1 MLHNVVWEQ
10 GIIWL
15 KFQSVASYINM
26 LWTNVCNCAS
36 LWAVE
41 RLCFT
46 KAEKLLEP
54 RMMPISSRWTHSISL
69 SLNAIFFLS
78 TKKIGWI
85 SVALFVFFLTFY
97 LFIYLFFIVLDFL
110 NWFCFCLGLA
120 GNFYMTGFTKSIY
133 FRARFVC
140 ISWVLIQSLQYADLY
155 IHKLLMINVYFFKL
169 QDMAIKFRN

>member
-1 MLHNVVWEQ
+1 MSYGNKGSFDSSFKVLLLISICCEPTYATVPRYGRWKGFALLKPRSSWNRGWCLYLPDEHTLLVYLLML
-10 GIIWL
+10 
-15 KFQSVASYINM
+15 F
-26 LWTNVCNCAS
+26 
-36 LWAVE
+36 
-41 RLCFT
+41 
-46 KAEKLLEP
+46 
-54 RMMPISSRWTHSISL
+54 
-69 SLNAIFFLS
+69 FFLS